1 MLEFGNTGYSFA
13 PIRLITRMSGVNKRL
28 AVIVSYHILTLIST
42 KGVLRAHL
50 FISTHALHPCVTQR
64 GRSLGRSKQKFPCN
78 FDEID
83 FFYSC

>member
-13 PIRLITRMSGVNKRL
+13 PIRRTRGVNKRL

-50 FISTHALHPCVTQR
+50 FISTHALHSCVTQLV
-64 GRSLGRSKQKFPCN
+64 RSLVRSKQKFPCN
-78 FDEID
+78 SDEID